1 MHVLAAGELPASK
14 NKQLGVRCESARSA
28 KKVWPEVALPR
39 PAEGWPRTSL
49 ALASQQKE
57 LACSSCSSSAAI
69 G

>member
-14 NKQLGVRCESARSA
+14 NKQLVVRCESARSA

-49 ALASQQKE
+49 ALASQQE